1 MPRHFRRPI
10 ASVLMATLAVCVAA
24 AVARA
29 GDDQSP
35 IQFMLQSQQGAAQ
48 APVRHSAPAFARPH
62 VRRPVADRRPMSY
75 ATAERRAPSP
85 RPAAATPAP
94 TRVTVYG
101 DRFGQALAGGLEDG
115 AVPDVATTS
124 LAGED
129 QGLTRSDFGPWLD
142 DLDAR
147 LKAPRHPAVAI
158 MMLGSND
165 RQAIVDGGVSLDPAS
180 DRWREVYGKRVDA
193 VAAAF
198 RNAHVPLIWVGLPT
212 VQSEAAT
219 ADYVRL
225 NGIIRD
231 AAERQGA
238 TYVDSWE
245 AFSDDAGRYSPVG
258 PDVDGR
264 TVRLRKA
271 DGIGF
276 TRAGA
281 RKLASFVAGE
291 IKRLRGP
298 AAKPAANPDVANIT
312 LERTRDFDQALDI
325 DINAQIR
332 REAGLAPSGAKAETP
347 PAQAVA
353 GPVLPLTAPPISPD
367 GQLATVAPPSAT
379 MQARLQAPPA
389 TGAPPPPAPKPGRAD
404 DFSWPRP

>member
-1 MPRHFRRPI
+1 MPRHARRPL
-10 ASVLMATLAVCVAA
+10 ASAALAALAICLTLAA
-24 AVARA
+24 ARA
-29 GDDQSP
+29 ADDQSP
-35 IQFMLQSQQGAAQ
+35 IQFMLQSQQRAVES
-48 APVRHSAPAFARPH
+48 PVRHSAPAFVRPH
-62 VRRPVADRRPMSY
+62 VRRPVADRRPIPY
-75 ATAERRAPSP
+75 ATADRRAPP
-85 RPAAATPAP
+85 RVAVTAAPAP

-101 DRFGQALAGGLEDG
+101 DRFAQALAGGLEDG
-115 AVPDVATTS
+115 AVPNVATTS

-129 QGLTRSDFGPWLD
+129 QGLARSDFRAWLD
-142 DLDAR
+142 DLATR
-147 LKAPRHPAVAI
+147 LKASRQPGVAI
-158 MMLGSND
+158 IMLGSND
-165 RQAIVDGGVSLDPAS
+165 RQAILDGGVSLDPAS
-180 DRWREVYGKRVDA
+180 DRWREVYGKRVGA

-198 RNAHVPLIWVGLPT
+198 RDAHVPLIWVGLPT
-212 VQSEAAT
+212 VQGEAAST
-219 ADYVRL
+219 DYVRL

-245 AFSDDAGRYSPVG
+245 AFSDDAGRYSPIG
-258 PDVDGR
+258 PDIDGR

-281 RKLASFVAGE
+281 RKLASFVTGE

-312 LERTRDFDQALDI
+312 IERTRDFDQALDI

-332 REAGLAPSGAKAETP
+332 REAGLAPSSAKAETP

-367 GQLATVAPPSAT
+367 GQLATVVPPSAT
-379 MQARLQAPPA
+379 MQARLQAPPT
-389 TGAPPPPAPKPGRAD
+389 TGSLPPATPKPGRAD